1 MSVKPILFSGPM
13 IRALIEGRKT
23 QTRRIIK
30 PQPHILPC
38 LHEPPKGE
46 PFWCV
51 FNGDEIAYK
60 VRVPYAIGDLLW
72 VREAWATVNSECG
85 PGWAYRAT
93 NDFRQPEYDGEDFG
107 VGPSFNYDK
116 YPGSYTMWFGD
127 LLAGSPDHGWTP
139 SIFMPRWA
147 SRLTLEVTDV
157 RVQRL
162 REISEMDAKAEGCP
176 GCLGPNPDFPDE
188 WDPTPRE
195 EFQDLWNSINKKH
208 PGCSW
213 ADNPWIC
220 ALTFSVRKGNVDE
233 K

>member
-60 VRVPYAIGDLLW
+60 VRVPYAVGDLLW
-72 VREAWATVNSECG
+72 VRETWKYYDWTEDGAPCVEYAADNATGWPSPSEDWYERLDSAWADLSV
-85 PGWAYRAT
+85 
-93 NDFRQPEYDGEDFG
+93 PE
-107 VGPSFNYDK
+107 NYDINNRAC
-116 YPGSYTMWFGD
+116 D
-127 LLAGSPDHGWTP
+127 QHCRP

-147 SRLTLEVTDV
+147 SRLTLEVINV
-157 RVQRL
+157 RVLRL
-162 REISEMDAKAEGCP
+162 WEISEADAKAEGCA